1 MTTET
6 ERAKASDRQ
15 EAGNH
20 YKDMPIQPAE
30 FCQRNRLNWC
40 EANVVK
46 YVCRHRDK
54 KGTED
59 IRKAIHYL
67 ELLLEWE
74 YPCSIDR
81 YAAIHTPLPP
91 EEVERIIGEVAPLPL
106 LCKTCGQ
113 EDCSTNRMNECEK
126 YAQCARWIE
135 KPASSLRERIAEAK
149 EPQALD
155 LSLPSITLPGD
166 VDKVWMKYTEE
177 QAEWMRSDPKTVEGL
192 MELWDC
198 IQVLQT
204 VAERGGHG
212 DHLVEL
218 YTSAAEKFLQEGK
231 PVIEA
236 KRAMLLKNAKR
247 LRPTVGGDQ
256 SHGYYSPKVCAAI
269 IASNG
274 HRFA

>member
-1 MTTET
+1 
-6 ERAKASDRQ
+6 
-15 EAGNH
+15 
-20 YKDMPIQPAE
+20 
-30 FCQRNRLNWC
+30 
-40 EANVVK
+40 
-46 YVCRHRDK
+46 
-54 KGTED
+54 
-59 IRKAIHYL
+59 
-67 ELLLEWE
+67 
-74 YPCSIDR
+74 
-81 YAAIHTPLPP
+81 
-91 EEVERIIGEVAPLPL
+91 
-106 LCKTCGQ
+106 
-113 EDCSTNRMNECEK
+113 MNECEK

>member
-6 ERAKASDRQ
+6 ERAKKLADDHLSWV
-15 EAGNH
+15 AGYN
-20 YKDMPIQPAE
+20 KALGLTMIPMAAAE
-30 FCQRNRLNWC
+30 YLYR
-40 EANVVK
+40 
-46 YVCRHRDK
+46 
-54 KGTED
+54 T
-59 IRKAIHYL
+59 AIYHGVGHGIEL
-67 ELLLEWE
+67 ERSGIFR
-74 YPCSIDR
+74 PRIGD
-81 YAAIHTPLPP
+81 PLPP

-135 KPASSLRERIAEAK
+135 KPASSFRERIAEAK

-166 VDKVWMKYTEE
+166 VDKVWMKYHEE
-177 QAEWMRSDPKTVEGL
+177 YAEWARSNPNTIEGL

-204 VAERGGHG
+204 IAERGGHS
-212 DHLVEL
+212 DHLAEL
-218 YTSAAEKFLQEGK
+218 YTTAAKKFLGEGK
-231 PVIEA
+231 PVMEA
-236 KRAMLLKNAKR
+236 KRAMLLKNAHR
-247 LRPTVGGDQ
+247 LRPTIGGEQ
-256 SHGYYSPKVCAAI
+256 THGYYSPEVCAII

-274 HRFA
+274 GRWK